1 MERSEQNE
9 CSVSEEPNFMSG
21 NHERTGS
28 LGSDPP
34 AGPGRRLRR
43 LRPPEQVNGRLV
55 DSGAVDKRAQRL
67 TLTMLT
73 SAVLSA
79 VAMATETHLFNLE
92 HI

>member
-1 MERSEQNE
+1 
-9 CSVSEEPNFMSG
+9 MSG

-34 AGPGRRLRR
+34 AGPGGR